1 MDTKQDWAHFTRRL
15 ISKEHDG
22 RHRKRW
28 RERNQQRAPKM
39 HHLAPSTA
47 KDMQLDCPS
56 LSPQEGLN
64 ASMNAMPGKCTDALS
79 CGEKRS
85 LTRVTEECSECRTDN
100 RSDWT
105 LLSLTVILRRRL
117 GTIFIMLPLTCL
129 QNICLLKY
137 VIQVAVG
144 RWGNSK

>member
-22 RHRKRW
+22 RHGKRW
-28 RERNQQRAPKM
+28 RERNQHRAPKM

-85 LTRVTEECSECRTDN
+85 LTRVTEECSECRTNN

-105 LLSLTVILRRRL
+105 PLSYRHFEDTTRDHLHHVAINMSTKYMLIR
-117 GTIFIMLPLTCL
+117 IFYTGSS
-129 QNICLLKY
+129 
-137 VIQVAVG
+137 VQVG
-144 RWGNSK
+144 K